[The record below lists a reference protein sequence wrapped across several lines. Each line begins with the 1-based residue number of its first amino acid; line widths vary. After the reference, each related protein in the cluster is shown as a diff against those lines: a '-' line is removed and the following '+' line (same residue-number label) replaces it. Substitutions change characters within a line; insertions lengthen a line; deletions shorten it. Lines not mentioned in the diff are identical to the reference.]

1 MSSGE
6 GKCVAV
12 TEVQSFVERCMIAVG
27 TDPQHCKALSQVLG
41 EADIRG
47 HLTHGLHR
55 LGNTSF
61 RRKGFPFL
69 SSSFQVYF
77 LCWEF
82 LSNIIPSDNNRQV
95 SPVRVRKYVEEE
107 VD

>member
-1 MSSGE
+1 MSIFRHAIVQRLAKAVNMSSGE

-27 TDPQHCKALSQVLG
+27 TDPQHCKALSQVLS

-69 SSSFQVYF
+69 SLIFSGIFFV
-77 LCWEF
+77 LG
-82 LSNIIPSDNNRQV
+82 V
-95 SPVRVRKYVEEE
+95 SEQYYPF
-107 VD
+107 